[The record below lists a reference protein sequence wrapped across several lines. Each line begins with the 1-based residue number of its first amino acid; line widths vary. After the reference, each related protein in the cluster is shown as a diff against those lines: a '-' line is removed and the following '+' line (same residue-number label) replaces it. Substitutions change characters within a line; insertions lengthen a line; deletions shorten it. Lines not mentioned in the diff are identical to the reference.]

1 VQKNKKYKSYQRKN
15 THRDVGKKIG
25 MGGLYQMVNKISSG
39 SVAITLK
46 ENAQLKARNFYRQL

>member
-1 VQKNKKYKSYQRKN
+1 
-15 THRDVGKKIG
+15 
-25 MGGLYQMVNKISSG
+25 MVNKISSG